1 MINMRLERILM
12 CCLVFGLFV
21 TTAAGDPS
29 LTFTDM
35 AGRTVTTP
43 FDPGRILCLGPGALR
58 LVVYLQ
64 AQEKVV
70 AVEDMEKTKPGGR
83 PYRHANPGFQ
93 QLPSC
98 GPGGPAAI
106 NKKPDMEKILAAA
119 PQVIFVTYMEAAL
132 AEEVQ
137 KALQIPVVVLSYGS
151 FATFDETVF
160 DALRIAGKVLNRE
173 KRADA
178 VVAYFESL
186 RDDLQRRTA
195 GIPVE
200 GEGMPGVYVGGIGFR
215 GSQGIDS
222 TEQKYI
228 PFDWVHARNVAE
240 GLPAAGG
247 SHSFVDKET
256 LLRLNPDI
264 IFIDG
269 GGMALVQDD
278 YAQKP
283 GYYRTLKAFADRN
296 VYSLLPFNWYTTNV
310 GTALADAYAI
320 GKVLYPDAFAD
331 IDAEQKCDEI
341 YTYLVGRPVYAA
353 MKKDYGAIGRAVPFV
368 K

>member
-1 MINMRLERILM
+1 MKLKWMLM
-12 CCLVFGLFV
+12 YGLLFCLLAS
-21 TTAAGDPS
+21 TTAGASS

-35 AGRTVTTP
+35 AGRKLTAP
-43 FDPGRILCLGPGALR
+43 FDPDRVVCLGPGALR

-64 AQEKVV
+64 AQDKIV
-70 AVEDMEKTKPGGR
+70 AVEDMEKSSPSGR
-83 PYRHANPGFQ
+83 PYWLAQPQ
-93 QLPSC
+93 LKQLPSC

-119 PQVIFVTYMEAAL
+119 PQVIFVTYMDAAL

-137 KALQIPVVVLSYGS
+137 KTVQIPVVVLSYGS

-160 DALRIAGKVLNRE
+160 EALKLTGKVLNRE
-173 KRADA
+173 KRAEA
-178 VVAYFESL
+178 VVTYFESM
-186 RDDLQRRTA
+186 RDDLANRTA
-195 GIPVE
+195 QIPADRI
-200 GEGMPGVYVGGIGFR
+200 PGVYVGGIGYR
-215 GSQGIDS
+215 GFQGIDS

-228 PFDWVHARNVAE
+228 PFDWVRARNMAE
-240 GLPAAGG
+240 GLPTATG
-247 SHSFVDKET
+247 SHTFVDKET

-269 GGMALVQDD
+269 GGLVLVQDD
-278 YAQKP
+278 YTKKTA
-283 GYYRTLKAFADRN
+283 YYNSLKAFTGRN

-320 GKVLYPDAFAD
+320 GKILYPHAFVD
-331 IDAEQKCDEI
+331 VDPEQKCDEI
-341 YTYLVGRPVYAA
+341 YTYLVGRPVYAQ
-353 MKKDYGAIGRAVPFV
+353 MKKDYGAIGQLVQFM

>member
-1 MINMRLERILM
+1 MRLKRILM
-12 CCLVFGLFV
+12 CCAVFGLLV
-21 TTAAGDPS
+21 SAAVGDTS

-35 AGRTVTTP
+35 AGRKVTTP
-43 FDPGRILCLGPGALR
+43 VDPGRIVCLGPGALR

-64 AQEKVV
+64 AQGKVV
-70 AVEDMEKTKPGGR
+70 AVEDMEKAKPGGR

-137 KALQIPVVVLSYGS
+137 KTLQIPVVVLSYGS

-160 DALRIAGKVLNRE
+160 DALKIAGKVLNRE
-173 KRADA
+173 KRAEA
-178 VVAYFESL
+178 VVGYFESL
-186 RDDLQRRTA
+186 RDDLHARTA
-195 GIPVE
+195 RIPAE
-200 GEGMPGVYVGGIGFR
+200 RIPGVYVGGIGFR
-215 GSQGIDS
+215 GFQGIDS
-222 TEQKYI
+222 TEQQYI
-228 PFDWVHARNVAE
+228 PFDWVRARNVAQ
-240 GLPAAGG
+240 GLPAASA
-247 SHSFVDKET
+247 SHTFVDKET
-256 LLRLNPDI
+256 LLRLNPDV

-269 GGMALVQDD
+269 GGLGLVQDD
-278 YAQKP
+278 YAKKTD
-283 GYYRTLKAFADRN
+283 YYSSLKAFADRK

-320 GKVLYPDAFAD
+320 GKILYPDAFAD
-331 IDAEQKCDEI
+331 IDPEQKCDEI
-341 YTYLVGRPVYAA
+341 YTYLVGRPVYAR
-353 MKKDYGAIGRAVPFV
+353 MKKDYGAIGRVAPFM

>member
-1 MINMRLERILM
+1 MKWNWILIL
-12 CCLVFGLFV
+12 CLSFGLSAA
-21 TTAAGDPS
+21 TTAGASS

-35 AGRTVTTP
+35 AGRQVTTP
-43 FDPGRILCLGPGALR
+43 LDPERVVCLGPGALR

-64 AQEKVV
+64 AQDKVI
-70 AVEDMEKTKPGGR
+70 AVEDMEKANPGGR
-83 PYRHANPGFQ
+83 PYWLAQPRLK

-106 NKKPDMEKILAAA
+106 NKKPDLEKILAIA
-119 PQVIFVTYMEAAL
+119 PQVIFVTYMDAAL

-137 KALQIPVVVLSYGS
+137 KTLKIPVVVLSYGS

-160 DALRIAGKVLNRE
+160 EALKLVGKILNRE
-173 KRADA
+173 KRAES

-186 RDDLQRRTA
+186 RDDLHARTA
-195 GIPVE
+195 QIPADRI
-200 GEGMPGVYVGGIGFR
+200 PGVYVGGIGYR
-215 GSQGIDS
+215 GFQGIDS

-228 PFDWVHARNVAE
+228 PFDWVNARNVAE
-240 GLPAAGG
+240 GLPTATG
-247 SHSFVDKET
+247 SHTFVDKET

-269 GGMALVQDD
+269 GGIVLVQDD
-278 YAQKP
+278 YAKKTA
-283 GYYRTLKAFADRN
+283 YYRTLNAFAGRK
-296 VYSLLPFNWYTTNV
+296 VFLLLPFNWYTTNV

-320 GKVLYPDAFAD
+320 GKILYPEAFAD
-331 IDAEQKCDEI
+331 IDPEQKCDEI
-341 YTYLVGRPVYAA
+341 YTYLVGKPVYTQ
-353 MKKDYGAIGRAVPFV
+353 MKKDYGTIGQPVPFI

>member
-1 MINMRLERILM
+1 MRLKRILM
-12 CCLVFGLFV
+12 CCAVFGLLV
-21 TTAAGDPS
+21 SAAVGDTS

-35 AGRTVTTP
+35 AGRKVTTP
-43 FDPGRILCLGPGALR
+43 VDPGRIVCLGPGALR

-64 AQEKVV
+64 AQGKVV
-70 AVEDMEKTKPGGR
+70 AVEDMEKAKPGGR

-137 KALQIPVVVLSYGS
+137 KTLQIPVVVLSYGS

-160 DALRIAGKVLNRE
+160 DALKIAGKVLNRE
-173 KRADA
+173 KRAEA
-178 VVAYFESL
+178 VVGYFESL
-186 RDDLQRRTA
+186 RDDLHARTA
-195 GIPVE
+195 RIPAE
-200 GEGMPGVYVGGIGFR
+200 RIPGVYVGGIGFR
-215 GSQGIDS
+215 GFQGIDS

-247 SHSFVDKET
+247 SHSFVDKEI
-256 LLRLNPDI
+256 LLRLNPDV

-269 GGMALVQDD
+269 GGLGLVQDD
-278 YAQKP
+278 YAKKTD
-283 GYYRTLKAFADRN
+283 YYSSLKAFADRK

-320 GKVLYPDAFAD
+320 GKILYPDAFAD
-331 IDAEQKCDEI
+331 IDPEQKCDEI
-341 YTYLVGRPVYAA
+341 YTYLVGRPVYAR
-353 MKKDYGAIGRAVPFV
+353 MKKDYGAIGRVAPFM